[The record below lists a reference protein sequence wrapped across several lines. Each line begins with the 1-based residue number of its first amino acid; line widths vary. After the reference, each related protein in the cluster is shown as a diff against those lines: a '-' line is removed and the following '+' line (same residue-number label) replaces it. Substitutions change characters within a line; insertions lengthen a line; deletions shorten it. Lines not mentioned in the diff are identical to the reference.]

1 MNYPNFISKQFEFYK
16 IGIYYFC
23 KSTTERA
30 SIKKLFIESLDD
42 SNRPQSINKQSH
54 IWT

>member
-16 IGIYYFC
+16 NGIHYFC
-23 KSTTERA
+23 KSTTKKT
-30 SIKKLFIESLDD
+30 SVKKLLIESLDD
-42 SNRPQSINKQSH
+42 SKRPPSFNKQSH